1 MILKTTGIDHLNLTV
16 INLEK
21 SCAFWK
27 ELLGFE
33 ALEEIP
39 EQQGR
44 IIGNSNTLLALYE
57 DPNVKCYK
65 KKGFNHISFHIEN
78 FSDIE
83 QKCKEMN
90 LNIEYGGVLK
100 WSKSRS
106 IYINDPNG
114 YEIEFSEIWGGGLI
128 KRE

>member
-1 MILKTTGIDHLNLTV
+1 MTLKTTGIDHLNLTV
-16 INLEK
+16 RNLEK

-39 EQQGR
+39 EHNLSHLVDKPA
-44 IIGNSNTLLALYE
+44 ILALYE
-57 DPNVKCYK
+57 DPSFKPYQKN
-65 KKGFNHISFHIEN
+65 GFNHLSFHIEN
-78 FSDIE
+78 FSDVE

-90 LNIEYGGVLK
+90 LTIEYGGVLK

-114 YEIEFSEIWGGGLI
+114 YEVEFSEVWGGGLI
-128 KRE
+128 NRK